1 MRLAIYVLS
10 CLWPV
15 LSFAFGDDICFFKE
29 PNNPKHIMFNCVEL
43 DRVCYP
49 LNTDQACK
57 TQTAHNT
64 IDASSEAQY
73 LRSMVHMDATFYM
86 AQAVGLS
93 YDEAYRI
100 AAYDQSIDLG
110 GYVPVDRHGV
120 PLVDPALCESETP
133 PENCKYVA
141 KPLNALVRMSLSSG
155 GTFFHYGVLNNP
167 TQLPVNGLAP
177 LTNEP
182 IIENMLTNLRAWIFS
197 NALLCTAGLNG
208 RDVGTCYRKSTGW
221 PGKIYGAVPVLED
234 DDRLDQ
240 QFNITITEQI
250 LHETESETIFARQ
263 IGSYVGEE
271 NANGAKMGIYL
282 HVLQDRISHH
292 SCMDTAT
299 LSDPLQT
306 PDENFVA
313 TYDSTVC
320 NQGIHLV
327 WHGWETGQDQVEVP
341 AEQQTMYPSLETT
354 YDELLLYAE
363 LHHTVHPL
371 ALDPQYKKAILD
383 KIYAALQHQNPAD
396 RIAVLIAEM
405 KVFGFRP
412 MPGYEDDGRRP

>member
-1 MRLAIYVLS
+1 MRHIVYWVS

-15 LSFAFGDDICFFKE
+15 LGFAFGDDICFYKE
-29 PNNPKHIMFNCVEL
+29 PMDPGRIMFNCVEL
-43 DRVCYP
+43 HESCYP
-49 LNTDQACK
+49 LNTDQSCK
-57 TQTAHNT
+57 TQTAHHT
-64 IDASSEAQY
+64 IDASPTAQY
-73 LRSMVHMDATFYM
+73 LRSMVHMDATFYI
-86 AQAVGLS
+86 AQAVGLP

-120 PLVDPALCESETP
+120 PLVEPAQCETETP

-141 KPLNALVRMSLSSG
+141 KPLNALVRTNLSSG

-167 TQLPVNGLAP
+167 TQKPVNGLDP
-177 LTNEP
+177 LKNES

-208 RDVGTCYRKSTGW
+208 REVGTCYHKSTGL

-234 DDRLDQ
+234 DERLDQ
-240 QFNITITEQI
+240 QFNITLTEQI
-250 LHETESETIFARQ
+250 LHETEAETIFARD
-263 IGSYVGEE
+263 IGAYVGEA
-271 NANGAKMGIYL
+271 NANDAKMGIYL

-306 PDENFVA
+306 ADENFVA
-313 TYDSTVC
+313 TYDPAVC
-320 NQGIHLV
+320 HQGIHLV
-327 WHGWETGQDQVEVP
+327 WHGWEAGQVQSEVP
-341 AEQQTMYPSLETT
+341 AEQQTMYPSLSTT

-363 LHHTVHPL
+363 LHRTVSPL
-371 ALDPQYKKAILD
+371 ALDPQYKKVILD
-383 KIYAALQHQNPAD
+383 KIYLALQQENPPE

-405 KVFGFRP
+405 KVFGLKP
-412 MPGYEDDGRRP
+412 MPGYE